1 MSTLSKARPA
11 LVKDDFLI
19 GLESF
24 VYVHAIQSNSSHSE
38 VEAHE
43 LTLCCGTGLET
54 PGRTSIKHLHIVYL
68 QMFLLLLILFT
79 YNDLYFYAH
88 RCSMP

>member
-1 MSTLSKARPA
+1 MSTLTKVRPA
-11 LVKDDFLI
+11 LVKDDFMG

-24 VYVHAIQSNSSHSE
+24 VYVHAIQSNRSHSE
-38 VEAHE
+38 VEALE

-54 PGRTSIKHLHIVYL
+54 AGRTCIKHVHIVYV
-68 QMFLLLLILFT
+68 QMFVLLLILFT

-88 RCSMP
+88 RCSLP